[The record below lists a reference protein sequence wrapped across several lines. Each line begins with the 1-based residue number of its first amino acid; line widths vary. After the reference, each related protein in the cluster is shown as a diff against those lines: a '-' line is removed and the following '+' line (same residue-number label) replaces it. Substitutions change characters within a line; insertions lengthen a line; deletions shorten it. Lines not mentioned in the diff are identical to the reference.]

1 MDNERLFVVLGIVAS
16 VVSLLVCIILVV
28 IFGIKLTLFSR

>member
-1 MDNERLFVVLGIVAS
+1 MDNEKLFVVLGIVAS

-28 IFGIKLTLFSR
+28 IFGIKLSLF

>member
-1 MDNERLFVVLGIVAS
+1 MDNEKLFVVLGIMAS

-28 IFGIKLTLFSR
+28 IFGIKLSLF

>member
-1 MDNERLFVVLGIVAS
+1 MDNEKLFVVLGIVAS

-28 IFGIKLTLFSR
+28 IFGLKL

>member
-1 MDNERLFVVLGIVAS
+1 MDNEKLFVVLGIAAS

-28 IFGIKLTLFSR
+28 IFGIKLSLF

>member
-28 IFGIKLTLFSR
+28 IFGIKLSLF